1 MIRNDDRDKR
11 WLAYFLGD
19 ATPDERERVE
29 AELRD
34 APDDAA
40 AFRALVE
47 GVSAW
52 AKEPVPYVPVDLEAL
67 ERAQAAACA
76 QPAPP
81 RLARVWFARAA
92 ALAAL
97 ALLVLGLSQV
107 QFTLALG
114 DTALHWG
121 RQSAPEATTALSQ
134 DVQTLTRQVQ
144 HLERVTEETG
154 GKIQS
159 LALRNAAVEEQFRNA
174 AIRLAHNQRV
184 EAQARYR
191 GFQDLQELLYV
202 ASYAQDAEPVVTGPG
217 IDRRR

>member
-1 MIRNDDRDKR
+1 MSRNDDRDKR

-34 APDDAA
+34 GPDDAA

-52 AKEPVPYVPVDLEAL
+52 AKEPVPYVPVDLDAL
-67 ERAQAAACA
+67 ETAKAAGHAQT
-76 QPAPP
+76 APP

-97 ALLVLGLSQV
+97 ALVVLGLSQV

-121 RQSAPEATTALSQ
+121 RQGGPEATARVAQ
-134 DVQTLTRQVQ
+134 DVQSLTRQVQ
-144 HLERVTEETG
+144 RLEWATEETG
-154 GKIQS
+154 AKIQS

-184 EAQARYR
+184 EAQTRYR
-191 GFQDLQELLYV
+191 SFQDLHELLYV
-202 ASYAQDAEPVVTGPG
+202 ASYAQDAEPAMTGPG
-217 IDRRR
+217 IDRFR